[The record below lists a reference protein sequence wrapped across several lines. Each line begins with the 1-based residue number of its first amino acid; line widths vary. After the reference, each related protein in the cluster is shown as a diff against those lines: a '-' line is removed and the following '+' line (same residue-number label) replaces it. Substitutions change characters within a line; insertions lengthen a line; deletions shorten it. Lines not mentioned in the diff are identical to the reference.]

1 VLRLYDTRRRGT
13 FAFRPRDKRAV
24 TIYVCGVT
32 PYDTTHL
39 GHARTFLVFD
49 VLARLLEA
57 GGTRVRYAQNVTDV
71 DESILQRAA
80 RDGVDWRE
88 LGRREERAFLE
99 DMRRL
104 DWRKPDVMP
113 HATGELEAM
122 IRLAE
127 RLRRRGHAYELPSGL
142 YYDVSTF
149 PRFGE
154 LSRYSVA
161 KMRRILAS
169 QDDARLDDPRRRSPL
184 DFALWRR
191 VPDGPT
197 WPSPYGRGR
206 PGWHLECSAM
216 SERHLGYPIDIHG
229 GGSDLIYP
237 HHECEIAQSEGA
249 HTGRE
254 RFVRHW
260 VHIAPVRLNA
270 AKMSKSEGNMVFV
283 RDALKRNSPQALR
296 LYLLDIHHR
305 RPFDHDEERLA
316 RARDR
321 AAALAMALGR
331 GRLGPIERDQAS
343 AAVLGALEDDL
354 HTERAI
360 RELERHARRELEPRA
375 AASLRTI
382 ARGVLGIL

>member
-49 VLARLLEA
+49 VLARLLEV

>member
-1 VLRLYDTRRRGT
+1 MLRLYDTRRRGT

-49 VLARLLEA
+49 VLARLLEV

-113 HATGELEAM
+113 HATGELDAM
-122 IRLAE
+122 IQLAE

-216 SERHLGYPIDIHG
+216 SERHLGYPVDIHG

>member
-1 VLRLYDTRRRGT
+1 MLRLYDTRRRGT

-39 GHARTFLVFD
+39 GHACTFLVFD
-49 VLARLLEA
+49 VLARLLEV

-113 HATGELEAM
+113 HATGELDAM
-122 IRLAE
+122 IQLAE

-270 AKMSKSEGNMVFV
+270 AKMSKSDGNMVFV

-382 ARGVLGIL
+382 ARGVLGIM

>member
-1 VLRLYDTRRRGT
+1 MLRLYDTRRRGT

-49 VLARLLEA
+49 VLARLLEV

>member
-1 VLRLYDTRRRGT
+1 MLRLYDTRRRGT

-382 ARGVLGIL
+382 ARRVLGIL